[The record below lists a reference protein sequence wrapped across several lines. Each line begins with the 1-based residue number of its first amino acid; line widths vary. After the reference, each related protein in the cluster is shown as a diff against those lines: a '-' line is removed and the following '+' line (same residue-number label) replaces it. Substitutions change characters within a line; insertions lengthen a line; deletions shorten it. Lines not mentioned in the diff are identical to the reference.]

1 MFIMVDFEPEVF
13 PLDVGLLEYPV
24 VRVDHPCSENAEQD
38 YHHDELVD
46 RPERVA
52 RNIWNA
58 LFYLFAVKT

>member
-24 VRVDHPCSENAEQD
+24 VRVDHPRSENAEQD